1 MMLLNAYFKTR
12 RSLFLYFCIRTA
24 AFAVFMRAI
33 VPTVRVSKTHV
44 RFYDL
49 AAASMKTTAFWDIAP
64 CSFVEADRRF
74 RGEDELP

>member
-1 MMLLNAYFKTR
+1 MLPNAYFKTR
-12 RSLFLYFCIRTA
+12 RSIFLYFCISTA
-24 AFAVFMRAI
+24 TFAVVMRAI
-33 VPTVRVSKTHV
+33 VPTVRISKTHV
-44 RFYDL
+44 VRLHVL